1 MVLSDVTRA
10 VCHVERNLRCLQE
23 MPRVGLTNIKDFR
36 GAQKKGKLESLFSD
50 LPRYIERLLQ
60 PMYGIKA
67 T

>member
-36 GAQKKGKLESLFSD
+36 GAQKKVNQSHYFQICQD
-50 LPRYIERLLQ
+50 I
-60 PMYGIKA
+60 
-67 T
+67 

>member
-36 GAQKKGKLESLFSD
+36 GAQKKVNQSHYF
-50 LPRYIERLLQ
+50 
-60 PMYGIKA
+60 
-67 T
+67 